1 MTKWLPELS
10 GRSGP
15 RYLAIADAIADAVR
29 DGSLPP
35 GTRLP
40 THRDLAWRL
49 HVTVGTVTRAY
60 AEAARRGLVG
70 GEVGRGTYVLPQT
83 ARIGPTIDPLGSPAA
98 TSANPVY
105 LSATGVI
112 NLSLNQAT
120 VGPQAEALART
131 MAALAA
137 GGGRGLTD
145 IVAYAPPAGMPL
157 HRAAGRQWL
166 SRAGL
171 DLPID
176 RVLVSAGCQHAQTV
190 ALITLTRPGDTLLC
204 EALAYPGLTA
214 LARHLG
220 LTLEP
225 VAIDAEGVRPDA
237 LEAACR
243 HAGRRTLYLTPTV
256 QNPTGAIMGES
267 RRRELV
273 RLAQRLEI
281 SLIEDDVFGFLA
293 PGMTPLASLAPERTA
308 FITSVSKALMPGLRI
323 GFLGLPEAWV
333 GRAAEAIRT
342 TSLGASPIMAEVVA
356 RWLADGTADE
366 LTRFQVAEA
375 RARREMAARRLAHRG
390 VKPGGAA
397 FHVWL
402 PLHDTQ
408 AAEAVA
414 AEARAL
420 GAPVASGSAFRV
432 GRGPEPAAIRVS
444 LSAPADRATLARGLD
459 LVDMALE
466 RAPADHDSVLI

>member
-1 MTKWLPELS
+1 MTNWLPELS

-29 DGSLPP
+29 DGSLAP
-35 GTRLP
+35 GVRLP

-70 GEVGRGTYVLPQT
+70 GEVGRGTYVLPQ
-83 ARIGPTIDPLGSPAA
+83 AVAGGPTLDMPGAPASTNLHTA
-98 TSANPVY
+98 Y
-105 LSATGVI
+105 LSATGLI
-112 NLSLNQAT
+112 NLSVNQAT
-120 VGPQAEALART
+120 VGPQTEALART
-131 MAALAA
+131 MAALAGA
-137 GGGRGLTD
+137 GGRGLGD
-145 IVAYAPPAGMPL
+145 IAAYAPPAGMPL

-166 SRAGL
+166 SRAGVV
-171 DLPID
+171 LPQE

-256 QNPTGAIMGES
+256 QNPTGAVMGET
-267 RRRELV
+267 RRRELA

-308 FITSVSKALMPGLRI
+308 FITSVSKALMPSLRV

-333 GRAAEAIRT
+333 ARATEAIRT
-342 TSLGASPIMAEVVA
+342 TTLGASPITAEIVA

-390 VKPGGAA
+390 VGPGGAA

-402 PLHDTQ
+402 PLGDAQ
-408 AAEAVA
+408 AADAVA

-420 GAPVASGSAFRV
+420 GVLVASGSAFRV
-432 GRGPEPAAIRVS
+432 GRGPEAAAIRIS
-444 LSAPADRATLARGLD
+444 LSAPTDRATLARGLD
-459 LVDMALE
+459 LVDSALE
-466 RAPADHDSVLI
+466 RAPTDHESVLI